1 MPRTGG
7 PFLLFLAM
15 LLAGCAGTPARSGPD
30 IRAAASS
37 HDCVPFARALTGIDL
52 AGDADAWW
60 QQAEGRYVHART
72 PEIGSVLV
80 FRPTGRLPHGH
91 VAVVSGV
98 QSRRQILVTH
108 ANWAPGRVGTD
119 QPAVDLSPDNDWT
132 EVRVWWEP
140 SGTMGLTAYPTYGF
154 IALGRTV
161 SHDALLAQASQAA
174 IEAEGR

>member
-1 MPRTGG
+1 M
-7 PFLLFLAM
+7 
-15 LLAGCAGTPARSGPD
+15 
-30 IRAAASS
+30 
-37 HDCVPFARALTGIDL
+37 
-52 AGDADAWW
+52 
-60 QQAEGRYVHART
+60 
-72 PEIGSVLV
+72 LV

-91 VAVVSGV
+91 VAVVSGI
-98 QSRRQILVTH
+98 QSQRQILLTH

-132 EVRVWWEP
+132 EVRVWWKP